1 MLNAVRMDL
10 YRMFHMKS
18 FWVMTVIII
27 VSIYFTTTVLKTDL
41 TPEEHSD
48 LQRSD
53 KGLVMTYTKEEA
65 DSDFDETKEDAT
77 DTRPSFGIVVED
89 EGLTY
94 DNAPVWQIYYS
105 NVSGRFT
112 ALLMLIFA
120 VLFAG
125 ADFKSGYIKNVGGQV
140 SNRSILI
147 FSKSVCLLLWDF
159 ICMALFVGIQAVS
172 NAGVFGKVIWGDFA
186 IYAPYAALQLL
197 LHFALSVI
205 ILTVVMLVRN
215 TTFSM
220 TFSVVLCL
228 GTTNIACYLLDK
240 YIIHP
245 NIGEDID
252 SYFYTITGKISML
265 PPEFTSKDAVSAII
279 VAVVFLVLMTGINLV
294 GTKKRDLV

>member
-18 FWVMTVIII
+18 FWVMTVIIM
-27 VSIYFTTTVLKTDL
+27 VSIYFTTTMLKTDL
-41 TPEEHSD
+41 MPEEHSD

-53 KGLVMTYTKEEA
+53 HGLAMTYIDEEA
-65 DSDFDETKEDAT
+65 DSDFDEMEE

-105 NVSGRFT
+105 NVSGHFT
-112 ALLMLIFA
+112 ALLMLIFV

-147 FSKSVCLLLWDF
+147 FSKSVCLLVWDF
-159 ICMALFVGIQAVS
+159 ICMVLFVGIQAVS
-172 NAGVFGKVIWGDFA
+172 NALVFGKVIWGDFA
-186 IYAPYAALQLL
+186 IYAPYGVLQLL
-197 LHFALSVI
+197 LHFALSVL

-220 TFSVVLCL
+220 TFSVLLCL
-228 GTTNIACYLLDK
+228 GVTNIACYLLDK

-245 NIGEDID
+245 YIGKDID
-252 SYFYTITGKISML
+252 SYFYTITGKISVL
-265 PPEFTSKDAVSAII
+265 LPEFTSKDAVSAII
-279 VAVVFLVLMTGINLV
+279 VAMVFLVLMTGINLV
-294 GTKKRDLV
+294 STKKRDLV